1 MERMPCAGGT
11 LGASGR
17 FFQRTCFCWEKWEV
31 AGSCCDSL
39 LTSQL
44 QIWQAQVWILIY
56 FLPPSD
62 PRKWSQGLDVKTPCF
77 PSDLTGFWNASNDV
91 LSALRMQPGPGQPRC
106 FSLSWR
112 RHSVCTLP
120 QLTRG
125 TRASVPTV
133 SCKEAAGLVKK
144 EEAHNNCV
152 NAWNRV
158 LSDIKNPLLSDFF
171 LKKLA
176 SPCIK

>member
-1 MERMPCAGGT
+1 MARMTLCGRYPGGIRKI
-11 LGASGR
+11 LLKNLFLLRKVRSCR
-17 FFQRTCFCWEKWEV
+17 F
-31 AGSCCDSL
+31 L
-39 LTSQL
+39 LWFSATSQL

-62 PRKWSQGLDVKTPCF
+62 PRKWSQGLAVKTPCF
-77 PSDLTGFWNASNDV
+77 PSDLTGVWNSSNDV
-91 LSALRMQPGPGQPRC
+91 LSALRMQPGLGQPRG
-106 FSLSWR
+106 FSLSWC

-133 SCKEAAGLVKK
+133 SCKEAAGLVKN
-144 EEAHNNCV
+144 EEAHDNCV

-171 LKKLA
+171 
-176 SPCIK
+176 